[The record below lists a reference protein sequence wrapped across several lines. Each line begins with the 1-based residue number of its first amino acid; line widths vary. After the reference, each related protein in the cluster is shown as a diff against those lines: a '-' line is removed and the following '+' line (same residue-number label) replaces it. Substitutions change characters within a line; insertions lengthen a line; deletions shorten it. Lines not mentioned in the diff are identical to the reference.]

1 MCYLICAML
10 FDAQFSAVK
19 PVMILMI
26 LLLLLLG
33 QSNMLQKKLFVFY

>member
-1 MCYLICAML
+1 MCYLSCAML

-19 PVMILMI
+19 PVMTLMI
-26 LLLLLLG
+26 LLLG